1 MELNTAI
8 WGTQNEWSLDTDT
21 FSATNSPYAAYT
33 GKYKYLKDYRDN
45 NIFDFGTEID
55 NTILYCGQAAEVS
68 PLGGAAAFYYN
79 ENFEGTPEPYIQRNE
94 EVSTFLASIGNS
106 QTAHTGAA
114 ASIAAN
120 ALTTV
125 LYYKG
130 AVNGGANTRWVID
143 GDEYITGDDDWY
155 NVANMNAPIVDF
167 DPKCLFGVI
176 YVVAGNDNDGIT
188 TMTLHQLETGNY
200 SNYKIYKAFMRAA
213 TVSAV
218 SGVPPYTT
226 TFNEIYSSTIN
237 PNKKGLGIIDFTPW
251 KVEGKNYVNYIQNG
265 RAINSYPSIPLFGF
279 DLGVG
284 YLYHYSKYGFSWR
297 SYHFVSNNAERD
309 WANDF
314 SFAPIFYGAKYA
326 TFTDVY
332 ANKSTNYTDVS
343 FIGYMENTAE
353 NRENIR
359 KMAACYGIYFTEYNY
374 SDDSTLFDSDDRYT
388 NEHMCLGLLH
398 SGVGYGDYTRGT
410 GNIDNPAYSWTSSHQ
425 SGYKQPVLNPI
436 ERPDRICVYSIYEP
450 QDGYNNN
457 GEAVLWPSELESF
470 KEDKGRWDIELKHP
484 IDPYG
489 KWTYIIGQN
498 CIKVNGQIFRIDET
512 EIYTDANQQYIK
524 AHANHI
530 SFDLKDR
537 FIGDATFTVNGG
549 TAYMEQVYIESTR
562 LFPTQQPTP
571 YEYTFEIVSD
581 ITGELTG
588 DIHDQTII
596 GAFYGDDNSFANRY
610 GGELYRDNFHIS
622 INSTMENAPA
632 APAFQLRYGTDLT
645 KISYKIDF
653 SEWITELLCE
663 DNFGNILGV
672 SYVGSEW
679 IIHHHKT
686 KRLHFTYSPDTPDP
700 GACLTKDMYNYW
712 QTVNTPK
719 VSIDVAVANLKN
731 DPKYKGFVDLQ
742 NLDVGYTGNVY
753 FEQFGIDI
761 NLKIVSIRR
770 NELTGEAIQIVLGNS
785 QGSFVKS
792 PVMSQTIVPNSSVS
806 AIQAQTLQDMQTEIE
821 TVKLKSMRTWGGIKA
836 YKWSDVKSYKWE
848 EIKNGNA
855 DE

>member
-8 WGTQNEWSLDTDT
+8 WGSNTDWQVDE
-21 FSATNSPYAAYT
+21 SINYYDDSKKAYN
-33 GKYKYLKDYRDN
+33 GKYRSLGDYVTN
-45 NIFDFGTEID
+45 NVFELNTAID
-55 NTILYCGQAAEVS
+55 NTILYCGQAAGVTPWGDRAIFNGFES
-68 PLGGAAAFYYN
+68 S
-79 ENFEGTPEPYIQRNE
+79 EGTTPTPTLEINRQADIALFTVQNNTSHFRGIDGIRALMGE
-94 EVSTFLASIGNS
+94 STNPISLTN
-106 QTAHTGAA
+106 TG
-114 ASIAAN
+114 
-120 ALTTV
+120 
-125 LYYKG
+125 Y
-130 AVNGGANTRWVID
+130 TRWSPYARNFPD
-143 GDEYITGDDDWY
+143 TEYPETDLPNTNY
-155 NVANMNAPIVDF
+155 QLCPIVDF
-167 DPKCLFGVI
+167 DLRCMIGVI
-176 YVVAGNDNDGIT
+176 YVDVCSTIDGTRT
-188 TMTLHQLETGNY
+188 TMTLYDFEHGNY
-200 SNYKIYKAFMRAA
+200 SNYVILYAFMRLALL
-213 TVSAV
+213 
-218 SGVPPYTT
+218 SGDDV
-226 TFNEIYSSTIN
+226 YSIAQTSS
-237 PNKKGLGIIDFTPW
+237 PA
-251 KVEGKNYVNYIQNG
+251 
-265 RAINSYPSIPLFGF
+265 RAIGFVDMRPIETATGDYINYAESVQNITSIPLFGF
-279 DLGVG
+279 NEDRYEWSSTYLCFDTYWGYNNGDTEYTNSMSHAGV
-284 YLYHYSKYGFSWR
+284 LYSASR
-297 SYHFVSNNAERD
+297 
-309 WANDF
+309 
-314 SFAPIFYGAKYA
+314 A
-326 TFTDVY
+326 TFAHYRIRKDYMTY
-332 ANKSTNYTDVS
+332 EGLYQ
-343 FIGYMENTAE
+343 IWCYMENTADNLE
-353 NRENIR
+353 YLR
-359 KMAACYGIYFTEYNY
+359 KAAASYGIWFTDNPT
-374 SDDSTLFDSDDRYT
+374 SNILQSPTRWTDS
-388 NEHMCLGLLH
+388 NMMLGLLRE
-398 SGVGYGDYTRGT
+398 GVGFGDYTRGT
-410 GNIDNPAYSWTSSHQ
+410 GNTDNPAYNWTSSHQ

-436 ERPDRICVYSIYEP
+436 ERPGRICVYSIYEP

-549 TAYMEQVYIESTR
+549 TAYMEQVYIESTK

-712 QTVNTPK
+712 ATVNTPK

-731 DPKYKGFVDLQ
+731 DPKYKDFVDLQ

-821 TVKLKSMRTWGGIKA
+821 TVKLKSMRTWGGIKS
-836 YKWSDVKSYKWE
+836 YKWADVQKYKWE

-855 DE
+855 DD